1 MKLNTIDSNILPIFG
16 ATELP
21 KTSASATHPRL
32 LQIAWLS
39 VVLLLLGV
47 AIACG
52 SDNVVFGSRGRTL
65 EMQVMPPVIPEKV
78 AFLDNEG
85 RHRIIRPSATNR
97 QLVAVEV
104 TIVNRTSTVI
114 PLLVD
119 PDATQLGDRRG
130 ERIDALDPFEVARVS
145 AEADPDEGKFH
156 PLLWD
161 EVELPRGTQVK
172 GWVIYDVP
180 KGLTLGSV
188 WWNEV
193 DVLVV
198 DYINYFNR

>member
-1 MKLNTIDSNILPIFG
+1 MKLNTIEPNILAISA
-16 ATELP
+16 ATNLP

-39 VVLLLLGV
+39 VMLLLLGV